1 MVERATQP
9 PLQEAT
15 MYIFSRSTIAA
26 LGRQFDAIPAAV
38 GVAQM
43 VTKVTG
49 HEVNVFAARFGAPQ
63 GSVMWSARVESM
75 TELQGITDK
84 LMADSG
90 YLEMLESMNGLFMA
104 PSEDRLGRVLTAP
117 IEGASAKYYGV
128 TRAAMANGKQADA
141 LAFGVKTAEYIGK
154 SLGTMSAFTKA
165 VYGGF
170 NDVTWIVAF
179 DTEADVD
186 AFDDWQMTDS
196 GYHDIVAEAGG
207 LFVENSGHTNLIER
221 IN

>member
-1 MVERATQP
+1 
-9 PLQEAT
+9 

-38 GVAQM
+38 GIADM

-49 HEVNVFAARFGAPQ
+49 HELSVFVARFGAPQ
-63 GSVMWSARVESM
+63 GSVMWSTRAESLV
-75 TELQGITDK
+75 ELQGMTDK

-90 YLEMLESMNGLFMA
+90 YLEMIGSLDGLFMA
-104 PSEDRLGRVLTAP
+104 PAEDRLGRVLTAP
-117 IEGASAKYYGV
+117 IDGAPSKYYGV
-128 TRAAMANGKQADA
+128 TRAAMANGKQAAA

-154 SLGTMSAFTKA
+154 AIGTQSAFTKA
-165 VYGGF
+165 AYGGF
-170 NDVTWIVAF
+170 NDVTWITGF

-196 GYHDIVAEAGG
+196 GYHDIVAEAGD
-207 LFVENSGHTNLIER
+207 LFVENSGHTSLIEK

>member
-1 MVERATQP
+1 
-9 PLQEAT
+9 
-15 MYIFSRSTIAA
+15 MYIFSRSTIAS

-38 GVAQM
+38 GIAEM

-49 HEVNVFAARFGAPQ
+49 HELSVFVARFGAPQ
-63 GSVMWSARVESM
+63 GSVMWSTRAESLV
-75 TELQGITDK
+75 ELQGITDK

-90 YLEMLESMNGLFMA
+90 YLEMIGSLDGLFMA
-104 PSEDRLGRVLTAP
+104 PAEDRLGRVLTAP
-117 IEGASAKYYGV
+117 IDGAPSKYYGV
-128 TRAAMANGKQADA
+128 TRAAMANGKQAAA

-154 SLGTMSAFTKA
+154 AIGTQSAFTKA
-165 VYGGF
+165 AYGGF
-170 NDVTWIVAF
+170 NDVTWITGF

-196 GYHDIVAEAGG
+196 GYHDIVAEAGD
-207 LFVENSGHTNLIER
+207 LFVENSGHTSLIEK

>member
-1 MVERATQP
+1 
-9 PLQEAT
+9 
-15 MYIFSRSTIAA
+15 MYIFSRSTIAS

-38 GVAQM
+38 GIADI

-49 HEVNVFAARFGAPQ
+49 HELNVFVARFGAPQ
-63 GSVMWSARVESM
+63 GSVMWSTRIESLV
-75 TELQGITDK
+75 ELQGITDK

-90 YLEMLESMNGLFMA
+90 YLEMIESMDGLFMA
-104 PSEDRLGRVLTAP
+104 PAEDRLGRVLTAP
-117 IEGASAKYYGV
+117 IDGAPSKYYGV
-128 TRAAMANGKQADA
+128 TRAAMANGKQAAA

-154 SLGTMSAFTKA
+154 AIGTQSAFTKA
-165 VYGGF
+165 AYGGF
-170 NDVTWIVAF
+170 NDVTWITGF

-196 GYHDIVAEAGG
+196 GYHDIVAEAGD
-207 LFVENSGHTNLIER
+207 LFVENSGHTSLIEK

>member
-1 MVERATQP
+1 
-9 PLQEAT
+9 
-15 MYIFSRSTIAA
+15 MYIFSRSTIAS

-38 GVAQM
+38 GIAEM

-49 HEVNVFAARFGAPQ
+49 HELNVFVARFGAPQ
-63 GSVMWSARVESM
+63 GSVMWSTRIESLV
-75 TELQGITDK
+75 ELQGITDK

-90 YLEMLESMNGLFMA
+90 YLEMIGSLDGLFMA
-104 PSEDRLGRVLTAP
+104 PAEDRLGRVLTAP
-117 IEGASAKYYGV
+117 IDGAPSKYYGV
-128 TRAAMANGKQADA
+128 TRAAMANGKQAAA

-154 SLGTMSAFTKA
+154 AIGTQSAFTKA
-165 VYGGF
+165 AYGGF
-170 NDVTWIVAF
+170 NDVTWITGF

-196 GYHDIVAEAGG
+196 GYHDIVAEAGD
-207 LFVENSGHTNLIER
+207 LFVENSGHTSLIEK

>member
-1 MVERATQP
+1 
-9 PLQEAT
+9 
-15 MYIFSRSTIAA
+15 MYIFSRSTIAT

-38 GVAQM
+38 GVADM

-49 HEVNVFAARFGAPQ
+49 HELNVFVARFGAPQ
-63 GSVMWSARVESM
+63 GSVMWSTRVESM
-75 TELQGITDK
+75 VELQGITDK

-90 YLEMLESMNGLFMA
+90 YLEMIESMNGLFMA
-104 PSEDRLGRVLTAP
+104 PAEDRLGRVLTAP
-117 IEGASAKYYGV
+117 IDGAPSKYYGV
-128 TRAAMANGKQADA
+128 TRAAMANGKQAAA

-154 SLGTMSAFTKA
+154 AIGTQSAFTKSA
-165 VYGGF
+165 YGGF
-170 NDVTWIVAF
+170 NDVTWITGF

-196 GYHDIVAEAGG
+196 GYHDIVAEAGD
-207 LFVENSGHTNLIER
+207 LFVENSGHTSLIEK

>member
-1 MVERATQP
+1 
-9 PLQEAT
+9 

>member
-1 MVERATQP
+1 
-9 PLQEAT
+9 
-15 MYIFSRSTIAA
+15 MYIFSRSTIAS

-38 GVAQM
+38 GIAEM

-49 HEVNVFAARFGAPQ
+49 HELNVFVARFGAPQ
-63 GSVMWSARVESM
+63 GSVMWSTRIESLV
-75 TELQGITDK
+75 ELQGITDK

-90 YLEMLESMNGLFMA
+90 YLEMIGSLDGLFMA
-104 PSEDRLGRVLTAP
+104 PAEDRLGRVLTAP
-117 IEGASAKYYGV
+117 IDGAPSKYYGV
-128 TRAAMANGKQADA
+128 TRAAMANGKQAAA

-154 SLGTMSAFTKA
+154 AIGTQSAFTKA
-165 VYGGF
+165 AYGGF
-170 NDVTWIVAF
+170 NDVTWITGF

-196 GYHDIVAEAGG
+196 GYNDIVAEAGD
-207 LFVENSGHTNLIER
+207 LFVENSGHTSLIEK

>member
-1 MVERATQP
+1 
-9 PLQEAT
+9 
-15 MYIFSRSTIAA
+15 MYIFSRSTIAS

-38 GVAQM
+38 GIAEM

-49 HEVNVFAARFGAPQ
+49 HELNVFVARFGAPQ
-63 GSVMWSARVESM
+63 GSVMWSTRAESLV
-75 TELQGITDK
+75 ELQGITDK

-90 YLEMLESMNGLFMA
+90 YLEMIGSLDGLFMA
-104 PSEDRLGRVLTAP
+104 PAEDRLGRVLTAP
-117 IEGASAKYYGV
+117 IDGAPSKYYGV
-128 TRAAMANGKQADA
+128 TRAAMANGKQAAA

-154 SLGTMSAFTKA
+154 AIGTQSAFTKA
-165 VYGGF
+165 AYGGF
-170 NDVTWIVAF
+170 NDVTWITGF

-196 GYHDIVAEAGG
+196 GYHDIVAEAGD
-207 LFVENSGHTNLIER
+207 LFVENSGHTSLIEK